1 MKNIK
6 HILLIVLL
14 VAFSACEKHEL
25 MDYEGQDCLYFDAQ
39 YGASWGDT
47 TVWAHQIYS
56 TIAFGRVDALVL
68 DAKVKVAVAGS
79 IKDYDRPFQIK
90 IVQDSTTL
98 NTDEYDAS
106 QLEYMIPAGQNHTYV
121 QIPIKKSERM
131 SNETLQLQIALVP
144 GKHFTDNFSEVGNI
158 PGRWTDVQ
166 TDLSTNIN
174 PNIHNFFVNDMLVK
188 PAGWHDVQFGK
199 YYSIK
204 KHALLLKIAEE
215 NFGFGREDF
224 EEKEIMYGGRAKA
237 IAAAV
242 KPYLMEQYYKG
253 REYWVLDEDGSMMY
267 VSGVSWTEGTRPED
281 MAEI

>member
-14 VAFSACEKHEL
+14 ASFSACEKHEL
-25 MDYEGQDCLYFDAQ
+25 MNYEGQDCLYFDAQ

-56 TIAFGRVDALVL
+56 TIAFGRVDATEL

-90 IVQDSTTL
+90 VVEDSTTL

-106 QLEYMIPAGQNHTYV
+106 QLDFMIPAGQNHTYV
-121 QIPIKKSERM
+121 RIPIIKSDRM
-131 SNETLQLQIALVP
+131 SNETLQLQITLVP
-144 GKHFTDNFSEVGNI
+144 GKHFTELFSEVGKI

-166 TDLSTNIN
+166 TELSTNFN

-188 PAGWHDVQFGK
+188 PDGWHDVQFGK
-199 YYSIK
+199 YSIA
-204 KHALLLKIAEE
+204 KHALLLQIAEE
-215 NFGFGREDF
+215 KFGFGREDF
-224 EEKEIMYGGRAKA
+224 EEKEIMSGGRAKA

-242 KPYLMEQYYKG
+242 KPYLMEQYYLG
-253 REYWVLDEDGSMMY
+253 REFWVLDEDGSMMW
-267 VSGVSWTEGTRPED
+267 VSGCSWTEGTRPED
-281 MAEI
+281 MV